1 MTHNHN
7 PASTIRKVIK
17 NNQVFNHLLKL
28 QTKLKKEFDD
38 QNKIEPYSE
47 ELIEALHQSPKT
59 TLWVRDVVIPKI
71 YDGDEGLD
79 EILCDIEGENNII
92 LGATKMEIIL
102 DILSSFSETLDD
114 IQIATEQGEH
124 NLSENIRIFEEEN
137 MPFKTLH

>member
-1 MTHNHN
+1 MTQHHN
-7 PASTIRKVIK
+7 PASSIRKVIK

-28 QTKLKKEFDD
+28 QTHLKKEFDAK
-38 QNKIEPYSE
+38 NKIEQYSE

-59 TLWVRDVVIPKI
+59 TIWVRDVVIPKI

-79 EILCDIEGENNII
+79 EILNDIENEHNIV

-102 DILSSFSETLDD
+102 DILSSFSESLDD
-114 IQIATEQGEH
+114 IQLATEQGEH
-124 NLSENIRIFEEEN
+124 NLTENIRIFEEEN